1 MLIIRFMFKHNYL
14 CRGKNLSHTRH
25 NWSFMSWGTILLKH
39 NSLLPRL
46 YSDLCLNINRI
57 MPSHICRGKNTINSY
72 LRRVYINSIYAVCVT
87 CWLSVCP
94 CVRTTSRPVA
104 APGSRVKIKMAT
116 SGDGSVSLIQLLRR
130 ISQTVHERPGFSS
143 MAFPSARRRLLQGKH
158 LSRQLI
164 TCDVIFFA
172 FIPWPCHRIM
182 PCTYE

>member
-1 MLIIRFMFKHNYL
+1 
-14 CRGKNLSHTRH
+14 
-25 NWSFMSWGTILLKH
+25 MSWGTILPKH

-72 LRRVYINSIYAVCVT
+72 LQRVPINSIYAVRVSLAGCLCV
-87 CWLSVCP
+87 VCKHATP
-94 CVRTTSRPVA
+94 RPVA
-104 APGSRVKIKMAT
+104 PPGSRVKIKMAT

-143 MAFPSARRRLLQGKH
+143 MAFLSARRRLLQGKH
-158 LSRQLI
+158 LSRQHI

-182 PCTYE
+182 PCTYK